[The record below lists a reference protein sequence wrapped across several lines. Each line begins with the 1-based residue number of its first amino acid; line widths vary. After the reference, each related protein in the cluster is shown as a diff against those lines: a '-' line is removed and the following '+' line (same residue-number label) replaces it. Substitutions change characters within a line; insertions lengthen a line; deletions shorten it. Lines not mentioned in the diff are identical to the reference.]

1 MAHKPRD
8 VRLTPSGEGERR
20 AQRGY
25 QQQYAASAPLVYSSL
40 KNDELE
46 WVGVADRNA
55 GVLDDLVLGLAGRV
69 VGHQFK
75 SSQFDQRF
83 TIEGLLLGA
92 DDLLAKLAASWSLLC
107 SQFPDAI
114 VELRLVAV
122 NHYPSSD
129 DALIEGAS
137 HRHTSAFVRELREF
151 GAARSLS
158 EWQTTPWRPLIER
171 LTAKSRLHNS
181 EFERFLQAFRLLP
194 NPVAAILAGEHLALR
209 EQRQVHEIAR
219 TLSELVTDNADRDR
233 WS

>member
-122 NHYPSSD
+122 NYYPSSD